1 MTDLQSL
8 HYHINTCHECF
19 ESETWQDMCEDGL
32 ILYLEA
38 KKKYGDIAIK
48 RLPTGMLE
56 VK

>member
-8 HYHINTCHECF
+8 SYHINTCAQCS
-19 ESETWQDMCEDGL
+19 ESEHWEDMCEDGL
-32 ILYLEA
+32 TLYLEA
-38 KKKYGDIAIK
+38 KKKYGDITIK